1 MKLGSDEIFGPP
13 VSLANQPVSSGFD
26 WGDAIQTIVKTAGT
40 VYQAKTQ
47 ADIAKAQAQAAAA
60 NPWLTSFGGSEP
72 IPGTL
77 QPGIFPPFQYPTQ
90 MRSVSQMGGNDTWI
104 MVGIGAVAILAILT
118 LTK

>member
-13 VSLANQPVSSGFD
+13 VSLMNQPSSGGFD
-26 WGDAIQTIVKTAGT
+26 WSGALQTIVKTAGT

-60 NPWLTSFGGSEP
+60 NPWMTSFGGAEP
-72 IPGTL
+72 IPSGL
-77 QPGIFPPFQYPTQ
+77 MPSAFPPFQYPTQ
-90 MRSVSQMGGNDTWI
+90 MRVPSQMGSNDTWL

-118 LTK
+118 LSK